1 MLSVKDCYRTKEQ
14 ERQIQMRKLS
24 IEVSKTTENKI
35 DLLLKNTSASSVES
49 LIALLIEKASK
60 DLKQNRKPL

>member
-1 MLSVKDCYRTKEQ
+1 
-14 ERQIQMRKLS
+14 MRKLS
-24 IEVSKTTENKI
+24 IEISKTTENKI